1 QESGQWKGK
10 SRISKMGNSIM
21 RRSLYM
27 PAIVA
32 MQYNPAV
39 AALRKR
45 MNARNKSGKVV
56 VCAAMKK
63 LLQLAYGVLKSGRPF
78 DAEICLAR

>member
-1 QESGQWKGK
+1 
-10 SRISKMGNSIM
+10 MGNSAM
-21 RRSLYM
+21 RKALYM

-32 MQYNPAV
+32 MKWNPAV
-39 AALRKR
+39 SALKKR
-45 MNARNKSGKVV
+45 LDAGKKTGKVV